1 MATRYSVSLAHA
13 GCDHTGFVVWE
24 ERERPDARGATGP
37 VVVGLPRGFVSL
49 NSEDGAIEVVCAGCR
64 QTIASAARVDVP
76 ASVATVDPSV
86 AATDAAAGD
95 STAEKPPARD
105 AAAATATAS
114 HEGAAPAKVAD
125 PVAPPATAE
134 AAATAPAASS
144 EASGTAASADREA
157 GETADAAVDTTAE
170 GKVRADIEALFAEAD
185 DVAPIR
191 GDAIPP
197 HLLAKLRHLADRMRQ
212 RRE

>member
-86 AATDAAAGD
+86 AGD
-95 STAEKPPARD
+95 TTAKEPLARD
-105 AAAATATAS
+105 AAAAAAAR

-134 AAATAPAASS
+134 AAATAPAAPG
-144 EASGTAASADREA
+144 EASGAAASADREA

-170 GKVRADIEALFAEAD
+170 GKVRADIEALFAEAE

-197 HLLAKLRHLADRMRQ
+197 HLLDKLRHLADRMRQ